1 MIRLLGWP
9 NLISLFRLALV
20 PAFIVAVCDLNDRF
34 HIAFAM
40 LLVMT
45 ASDALD
51 GIIARRFGQKTRI
64 GAFLDPLADKVLMT
78 SAFLVLSAPEVVGA
92 PRVPIPA
99 WLAVIVIGRD
109 VFISLGAGVIR
120 FVTGRIDPSP
130 SAVGK
135 ATTFMQFATI
145 YLVLLSDRFPQ
156 IVVIAF
162 VSTAAVTCA
171 SGLDYLAVGWRKLD
185 FAGIPETAGH
195 PAH

>member
-1 MIRLLGWP
+1 VIRLLGWP

-20 PAFIVAVCDLNDRF
+20 PVFIAAVCNLNDRF
-34 HIAFAM
+34 HLAFVL

-45 ASDALD
+45 ASDAMD
-51 GIIARRFGQKTRI
+51 GIVARRFGQKTRI
-64 GAFLDPLADKVLMT
+64 GVFLDPLADKILMT
-78 SAFLVLSAPEVVGA
+78 SAFLVLSAPQVVLP

-120 FVTGRIDPSP
+120 YATGRIEPSP

-135 ATTFMQFATI
+135 ATTVMQFATI

-156 IVVIAF
+156 LLFIAF

-171 SGLDYLAVGWRKLD
+171 SGLDYLAAGWRKLD
-185 FAGIPETAGH
+185 YAGIPETDGH
-195 PAH
+195 PVL